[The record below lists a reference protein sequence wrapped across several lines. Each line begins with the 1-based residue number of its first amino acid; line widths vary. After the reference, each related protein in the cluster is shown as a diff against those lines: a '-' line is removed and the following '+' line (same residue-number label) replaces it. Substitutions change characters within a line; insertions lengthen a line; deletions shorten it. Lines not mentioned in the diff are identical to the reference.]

1 MVLQWL
7 YRTCVCCR
15 EEDEEEEDEDEDEE
29 EEREAVDAEN
39 EDKAEEVEEV
49 EVAVGEPVESP
60 PVVGYTNKTK
70 TTSLADKEEQHLV
83 KTAADLVAVTELS
96 QAVEEEKEGKGEE
109 VEKEGAEKEQGE
121 KEDGEEEEEEEEIA
135 VSDVAQV
142 SRTLWHHM
150 WLTYHGC
157 AGFLYFL
164 RNIPLTVFFLL
175 FFAYSAL
182 MVCCRV
188 SERVF
193 VLQSSIRDFTAVW
206 VRFQTSRA

>member
-1 MVLQWL
+1 VVLQWL

-29 EEREAVDAEN
+29 EEREAVDAED

-150 WLTYHGC
+150 WLVIDISWLC
-157 AGFLYFL
+157 W
-164 RNIPLTVFFLL
+164 I
-175 FFAYSAL
+175 
-182 MVCCRV
+182 
-188 SERVF
+188 F
-193 VLQSSIRDFTAVW
+193 VLFAEYTTYCFSSSILCLQCFDGLLSGVGKG
-206 VRFQTSRA
+206 VRPTK